1 MSNIKELQNV
11 PEVSFIDNLALQDVR
26 DQLIRDYT
34 AKYQEITGTGAELS
48 DADPV
53 RLVLLTVAQHFYQG
67 LQYVDWA
74 GKKNLLK
81 YSYGEALDNIAA
93 NKGLKR
99 NPASYAR
106 ATLLFSVQNA
116 RTSATG
122 IPAGTRVS
130 NLAGVYFA
138 TATYTEIPAGE
149 NTVTVEAIALEAGE
163 ASNAIPVGALNQ
175 IVDPVPYIFSVT
187 NTTISAGGTDTES
200 DDSLTERVY
209 LYPASYSTAGAEAA
223 YIYWAKTFRADVADV
238 KAYSPEAG
246 KVTVLF
252 MLDTGA
258 PGAEDI
264 AGMTAHL
271 TPKTIR
277 PLTDHVTVRAP
288 DPVPYNLALTYYI
301 NAADAARA
309 TTIQAAVTQ
318 AITDYKAWQQT
329 IGRDVNP
336 SELIHRIQAAGAKR
350 VAITAPAFLKVDP
363 TGVATIG
370 TEAITYGGL
379 EEG

>member
-11 PEVSFIDNLALQDVR
+11 PEVSFIDNLTLQDVR
-26 DQLIRDYT
+26 DQIIRDYT
-34 AKYQEITGTGAELS
+34 AKYQELTGTGAELS
-48 DADPV
+48 DADPI
-53 RLVLLTVAQHFYQG
+53 RLVLLSFAQHFYQG

-81 YSYGEALDNIAA
+81 YSYGAALDNIAV

-99 NPASYAR
+99 NPASYAST
-106 ATLLFSVQNA
+106 TLLFSVQNA

-138 TATYTEIPAGE
+138 TATYCEIPAGE
-149 NTVTVEAIALEAGE
+149 NTVTVDGIALEAGE
-163 ASNAIPVGALNQ
+163 VSNAIPVGAINQ

-187 NTTISAGGTDTES
+187 NTTISTGGTDTES

-223 YIYWAKTFRADVADV
+223 YIYWAKTFRSDVADV

-252 MLDTGA
+252 MLNTGA

-271 TPKTIR
+271 TPETIR
-277 PLTDHVTVRAP
+277 PLTDLVTVKAP
-288 DPVPYNLALTYYI
+288 DAVAYNLALTYYI
-301 NAADAARA
+301 NASDAARA
-309 TTIQAAVTQ
+309 TTIQAAVNQ
-318 AITDYKAWQQT
+318 AIAEYKAWQQT
-329 IGRDVNP
+329 IGRDINP

-350 VAITAPAFLKVDP
+350 VAITEPAFLKVDP
-363 TGVATIG
+363 TGVATLG